1 MLDREV
7 RSRLA
12 AWPTLGLALWAFV
25 LLMAPEAR
33 AADGKTLYVESGC
46 AKCHSLLAE
55 GIEVSGDD
63 EAEEEEDPFADPSE
77 EEKEP
82 SDLSGLGKTWEHDGA
97 DGLQKWL
104 MKRLEIDGEK
114 HKKRFKGSKSDLEE
128 LTAWLMTLTEP
139 APAE

>member
-7 RSRLA
+7 RSRFA
-12 AWPTLGLALWAFV
+12 NWPMLGLALWAFV
-25 LLMAPEAR
+25 LLVAPRAD

-46 AKCHSLLAE
+46 NKCHSILAE
-55 GIEVSGDD
+55 GIEATGEDD
-63 EAEEEEDPFADPSE
+63 EEAEDDPFADPDE
-77 EEKEP
+77 EEAEP
-82 SDLSGLGKTWEHDGA
+82 GDLSGLGKTWEHDGEG
-97 DGLQKWL
+97 GLQKWL

-114 HKKRFKGSKSDLEE
+114 HKKRFKGSKSDLEA